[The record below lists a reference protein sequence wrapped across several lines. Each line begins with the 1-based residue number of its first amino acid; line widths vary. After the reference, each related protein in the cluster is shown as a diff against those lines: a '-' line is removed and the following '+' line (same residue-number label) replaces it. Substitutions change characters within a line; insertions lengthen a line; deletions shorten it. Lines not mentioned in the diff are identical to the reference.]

1 MVTLSNDVKRVVR
14 RFYRESHCGYDGVL
28 NVVWPVQAYL
38 HERDY
43 VNGEY
48 EAWGDDDM
56 SAIDRGDLDSPEGM
70 KRFRDTRDDYTDQII
85 DDKRNGFY
93 EYFDGLVDGL
103 AFAVDGVLRE
113 DCSADWGETEAK
125 TVRDV
130 IDEAK
135 ARVSHYIDSEAMSER
150 FKIIPMVD
158 YPRVYECH
166 SDGTKRRFDEA
177 GTAWLDKWEHT
188 FGIPDNGTVI
198 GSAVVKGLQAAE
210 DTDVFAML
218 AVRHLSIAMYT
229 YRRMERW
236 ALRHYKDHTGTWDSP
251 KRFWDGDSSK
261 ELHATW
267 KRGWELFDNVRLLQ
281 YRTVSDMLGVMV
293 SAYKYGKL

>member
-56 SAIDRGDLDSPEGM
+56 SVIDRGDLDSPEGM
-70 KRFRDTRDDYTDQII
+70 KRFRDTRDDYNEII
-85 DDKRNGFY
+85 DDIGYGFARY
-93 EYFDGLVDGL
+93 LKGLGAGL

-135 ARVSHYIDSEAMSER
+135 ARVSHYIDNEAESER

-166 SDGTKRRFDEA
+166 SDGTERRFDEA
-177 GTAWLDKWEHT
+177 GTAWLDKWKHT

-236 ALRHYKDHTGTWDSP
+236 ALRHYKDHTGTLD
-251 KRFWDGDSSK
+251 FWDRDSSK
-261 ELHATW
+261 ELHATL
-267 KRGWELFDNVRLLQ
+267 KRGRELFDNVRLLQ
-281 YRTVSDMLGVMV
+281 YRTVSDMLEVMV